1 MPPAVIP
8 WFVAVA
14 LPGWEHHARALDR
27 LAAWCLRFTPRV
39 HVERPDPDA
48 GDGLPAVL
56 LDAGGCLRVNG
67 GAGRIVARIRRGLG
81 RRGIAHA
88 VGSAPSSGEAMVRAM
103 AAALGCEAADRAPVD
118 ALPVECLRLPAAA
131 CASLREVNILRIGE
145 ARAVA
150 RASLG
155 DRLGPQA
162 GERLDMAIGLRP
174 WPFVPIRPPDRV
186 AGGFRFASPCAQPEA
201 VLQAARHAV
210 EELCVALGRRD
221 RGVLA
226 LEVRFGRTGLPPV
239 AGTVHFG
246 APTRD
251 ARHVWSIL
259 RPRVERLHLGEHELG
274 QGIERIELAAA
285 RLGRCAGG
293 TPLLA
298 GAVGAAAA
306 DAGAADAAGDRRA
319 ATERAVGELVD
330 QLRAR
335 LGDRGV
341 RRADP

>member
-14 LPGWEHHARALDR
+14 LPGWAHSARTLGR

-39 HVERPDPDA
+39 HVEHADPGA
-48 GDGLPAVL
+48 GAGPPVVL

-88 VGSAPSSGEAMVRAM
+88 VGSAPSSGEAVVRAM
-103 AAALGCEAADRAPVD
+103 AAALGCGDADRLAVD
-118 ALPVECLRLPAAA
+118 ALPVECLRLPEAA

-162 GERLDMAIGLRP
+162 GERLDMASGLRP

-186 AGGFRFASPCAQPEA
+186 AGAFRFASPCAQPEA
-201 VLQAARHAV
+201 VRQAARQAV
-210 EELCVALGRRD
+210 DELCAVLAGRD
-221 RGVLA
+221 RGVRA
-226 LEVRFGRTGLPPV
+226 LEVRFGRARLPTV

-251 ARHVWSIL
+251 PHHVWTIL

-274 QGIERIELAAA
+274 QGIERIELVAT

-298 GAVGAAAA
+298 GPVGAAAA
-306 DAGAADAAGDRRA
+306 DAGADGASGDRRA
-319 ATERAVGELVD
+319 STERAVGELVD
-330 QLRAR
+330 QLCAR

-341 RRADP
+341 RRPEP